1 MRSSAAFSTTRSST
15 MAPISTTAPV
25 SSAKAMN
32 SPGGTSP
39 RSGWFQRT
47 SASRA
52 TARQSASDTTGW

>member
-25 SSAKAMN
+25 SSANAMLHRR
-32 SPGGTSP
+32 TSP

-52 TARQSASDTTGW
+52 TARQSSSLTTGW